1 MFETVSETK
10 LSEDLEKTANS
21 LVYNVI
27 RRILES
33 TKYRSASGICS
44 PSSPSI
50 LCSLS
55 DDSVNSKSIPFIPNS
70 PEDKNDRCP
79 KGICMDDVMSKL
91 LDTAPSTPNLIPS
104 ADENKFQ
111 SDTISTDEYI
121 ANWEIDGQ
129 KKSENDFEK
138 TDNMA
143 SLNKADDKQ
152 DVTYRNRIFHLRR
165 SFSESALMLVKDG
178 DVLMKEVTDEQI
190 EENLRSLRFDLD
202 KLFNESEV
210 IITKYVEHFWNFI
223 KKTEEESIA
232 NNSQSPIPMSE
243 RLAYIEDFTNTL
255 RKEFKEYNNMIKHI
269 VGEYQSFS
277 LALFLY

>member
-1 MFETVSETK
+1 M
-10 LSEDLEKTANS
+10 
-21 LVYNVI
+21 
-27 RRILES
+27 
-33 TKYRSASGICS
+33 CS

-55 DDSVNSKSIPFIPNS
+55 DDSVNSKSIPFIPNCL
-70 PEDKNDRCP
+70 EDRNDRCS
-79 KGICMDDVMSKL
+79 KRICMDDVMSKL
-91 LDTAPSTPNLIPS
+91 LDTAPSTSNLITS
-104 ADENKFQ
+104 ANENKVQ

-121 ANWEIDGQ
+121 TNCLSGEIDAKNQ
-129 KKSENDFEK
+129 SENDFEK

-143 SLNKADDKQ
+143 SLNKADDKH

-178 DVLMKEVTDEQI
+178 DVLMKEATDEQI
-190 EENLRSLRFDLD
+190 QENLRSLRFDLD

-223 KKTEEESIA
+223 EKTEEESTA

-243 RLAYIEDFTNTL
+243 RLACIEDFTNTL
-255 RKEFKEYNNMIKHI
+255 RKEFKEYNNMIKRI
-269 VGEYQSFS
+269 VGEYKSFS
-277 LALFLY
+277 LAFY